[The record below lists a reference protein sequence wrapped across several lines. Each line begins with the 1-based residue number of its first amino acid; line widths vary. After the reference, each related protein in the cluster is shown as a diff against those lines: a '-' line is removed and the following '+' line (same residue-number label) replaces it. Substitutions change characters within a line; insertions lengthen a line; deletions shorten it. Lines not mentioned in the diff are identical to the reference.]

1 MSKLKIQACLTGTG
15 VFTIAT
21 PCTNTDRTLTLPDTS
36 GTLLDNTST
45 LDATKL
51 SGVLPTL
58 DGSALTGT
66 GSPSITDN
74 GNATAIT
81 INSSEQVGI
90 GGTPSANTA
99 LLTLKTSGA
108 GAIQPGIEFVDT
120 NSGDDYRLYNNAGTL
135 YFRNVTDGTTSMM
148 IDPNGKIGIGTTTPA
163 ARLDLGGLTSNTVGG
178 SGLLKLGDHQFRQ
191 MTSGED
197 ETLCLDRNMNGT
209 PVVSMA
215 WRPNTGDVGINT
227 IPGAAA
233 KLIIKSGSL
242 TQAQLKFFGV
252 NYSYGSEMMHQNG
265 SEGGTVGNTR
275 GWYKHDIVTLG
286 NTRRMWT
293 ASSQNGTDTQYWSI
307 NNVKR
312 LGLSDNGFVQI
323 ADFDA
328 LGASKG
334 AEFNTDGK
342 LTISSNTSGS
352 TNLIGFYNT
361 NINVGN
367 IISSGSST
375 SYSTSS
381 DYRLK
386 ENVVPMVGSIDR
398 LKTLKPSH
406 FNFIADANTTVDGF
420 LAHEAQEV
428 VPEAVIGTKDAMRT
442 EEYEVTPAIE
452 EVTDEE
458 GNELTPAVKAVM
470 GEREVGDYQGID
482 QSKLVPLLTA
492 ALQEAITKIEELTT
506 RIETLEVS

>member
-1 MSKLKIQACLTGTG
+1 MRIHS
-15 VFTIAT
+15 
-21 PCTNTDRTLTLPDTS
+21 S
-36 GTLLDNTST
+36 G
-45 LDATKL
+45 
-51 SGVLPTL
+51 
-58 DGSALTGT
+58 
-66 GSPSITDN
+66 
-74 GNATAIT
+74 
-81 INSSEQVGI
+81 QVGI
-90 GGTPSANTA
+90 SSGIAGDVVAEITNTNTTSGFGLKVKGGGTDADRYVLRCDDAAGNER
-99 LLTLKTSGA
+99 LRVGA
-108 GAIQPGIEFVDT
+108 
-120 NSGDDYRLYNNAGTL
+120 
-135 YFRNVTDGTTSMM
+135 DG
-148 IDPNGKIGIGTTTPA
+148 KVGIGTSTPA
-163 ARLDLGGLTSNTVGG
+163 ARLDLGALTSNTPGG
-178 SGLLKLGDHQFRQ
+178 NGLLKLGDHQFRQ

-209 PVVSMA
+209 PAVSMA

-323 ADFDA
+323 ANFSA
-328 LGASKG
+328 TGVTKG
-334 AEFNTDGK
+334 AEFNAEGK

-398 LKTLKPSH
+398 LKALKPSH
-406 FNFIADANTTVDGF
+406 FNFIADADTTIDGF

-428 VPEAVIGTKDAMRT
+428 VPAAVIGTKDAMRT